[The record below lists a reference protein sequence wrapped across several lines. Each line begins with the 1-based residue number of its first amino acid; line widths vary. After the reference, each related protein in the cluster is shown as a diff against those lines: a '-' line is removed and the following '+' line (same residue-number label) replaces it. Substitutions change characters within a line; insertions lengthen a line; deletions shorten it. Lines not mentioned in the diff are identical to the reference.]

1 MEGTRNTGVTRDGF
15 QEEWDYGV
23 GCRLVRMWEG
33 GKSNKGLCWQHP
45 WKESQLARIERRVTE
60 VTAEHLTAKQGK
72 NLLELKAPNTK
83 RYPSWL
89 SKMDGDMDMDL
100 SIHPT

>member
-83 RYPSWL
+83 R
-89 SKMDGDMDMDL
+89 
-100 SIHPT
+100 

>member
-1 MEGTRNTGVTRDGF
+1 MEGTRNTEVTRDGF
-15 QEEWDYGV
+15 QEERDYRV
-23 GCRLVRMWEG
+23 GWRLVRMWAG
-33 GKSNKGLCWQHP
+33 GKPNKGLCRQHP
-45 WKESQLARIERRVTE
+45 WKEPPLARIEGRVTE

-89 SKMDGDMDMDL
+89 SRMDGDMDTDL